1 MSRPDDVIRA
11 VRGSPGFASAGQSCF
26 GLLLGCRNALRS
38 FVLQLLL
45 NLHYASR
52 QLLLLM
58 PLSLQQSCP
67 ARATA
72 ANPQQQQHHHQQQ
85 LQLLWRLQASCAAAL
100 YPLGGCR
107 AEAARQ
113 LVLDVL
119 QESQLGQY
127 EALRQYTQMQADRQ
141 AWDDVA
147 KLSVRLLAKQPTDSK
162 AQQLLACA
170 VQVGSC
176 RSFVLKGLLQCEP

>member
-1 MSRPDDVIRA
+1 V
-11 VRGSPGFASAGQSCF
+11 
-26 GLLLGCRNALRS
+26 
-38 FVLQLLL
+38 QLVL
-45 NLHYASR
+45 NLHDASR

-72 ANPQQQQHHHQQQ
+72 ANPQQQQQHHHHHHRQQ
-85 LQLLWRLQASCAAAL
+85 LELLWRLQASCAAAL

-147 KLSVRLLAKQPTDSK
+147 KLSVRLLTKQPTDNQ
-162 AQQLLACA
+162 AHQLLACA

-176 RSFVLKGLLQCEP
+176 RSYVLKWLLQCEP